1 MSPSVGSEKRT
12 KVKSKKVAKIASI
25 NEQDANE
32 KISLEV
38 MRNIWDDEQTQ
49 HTELQLTRMREF
61 AYLIM
66 QAVVKIVKN
75 RKSNS
80 RSYEAKESNT
90 IHPGEYRRAS

>member
-1 MSPSVGSEKRT
+1 M
-12 KVKSKKVAKIASI
+12 KSKKVLKTDSL

-38 MRNIWDDEQTQ
+38 MRSIWDDEQTK
-49 HTELQLTRMREF
+49 HSELQLTRMREF

-66 QAVVKIVKN
+66 QAVVKIVKT
-75 RKSNS
+75 RKLNS
-80 RSYEAKESNT
+80 RSHEAKESNI